1 MADPQTPAQHAPQAG
16 GPPKEERPGQ
26 QRRRRQS
33 VVLYITILFAAAFA
47 LLLMTYAMDQR
58 RSNET
63 LGDLTSSV
71 SDLKDSLS
79 GMQTAQS
86 ALEENG
92 ALKNE
97 IQDLQEQID
106 TLLGTIDS
114 LTAAGEQQGQVL
126 ERAKEAMDYFWQ
138 IDEAYVRGR
147 YSLCRDLIAVLEDPS
162 SGEAPLK
169 RYLPQ
174 ERQDISAGQVS
185 RETFL
190 FSPNFPTGA
199 HPILLR

>member
-1 MADPQTPAQHAPQAG
+1 MPIAPRASSRSASCTHFPSG
-16 GPPKEERPGQ
+16 VDGRTESVPLGELKKLAEDRMLLFDEE
-26 QRRRRQS
+26 
-33 VVLYITILFAAAFA
+33 
-47 LLLMTYAMDQR
+47 LMTYAMDQR

-114 LTAAGEQQGQVL
+114 LTAAGEQQPVTGGEL
-126 ERAKEAMDYFWQ
+126 FRRWGKADQ
-138 IDEAYVRGR
+138 IVA
-147 YSLCRDLIAVLEDPS
+147 A
-162 SGEAPLK
+162 
-169 RYLPQ
+169 
-174 ERQDISAGQVS
+174 
-185 RETFL
+185 
-190 FSPNFPTGA
+190 
-199 HPILLR
+199 

>member
-1 MADPQTPAQHAPQAG
+1 MADPQKPAQNAPQAG

-86 ALEENG
+86 ALPKQY
-92 ALKNE
+92 A
-97 IQDLQEQID
+97 
-106 TLLGTIDS
+106 
-114 LTAAGEQQGQVL
+114 
-126 ERAKEAMDYFWQ
+126 
-138 IDEAYVRGR
+138 
-147 YSLCRDLIAVLEDPS
+147 CRDIVLKLFHNSISSLIK
-162 SGEAPLK
+162 K
-169 RYLPQ
+169 RMQ
-174 ERQDISAGQVS
+174 KNSAS
-185 RETFL
+185 
-190 FSPNFPTGA
+190 
-199 HPILLR
+199 

>member
-1 MADPQTPAQHAPQAG
+1 MADPQKPAQNAPQAG

-106 TLLGTIDS
+106 TL
-114 LTAAGEQQGQVL
+114 TAAGEQQGQVL
-126 ERAKEAMDYFWQ
+126 ERTKEAMDYFWQ

-147 YSLCRDLIAVLEDPS
+147 YSLCRDLIAVLEDTS

-169 RYLPQ
+169 NYLPQ
-174 ERQDISAGQVS
+174 ESYTDNGR
-185 RETFL
+185 
-190 FSPNFPTGA
+190 FSPA
-199 HPILLR
+199 DRYQEIWDALY

>member
-1 MADPQTPAQHAPQAG
+1 MKNLNLKNLA
-16 GPPKEERPGQ
+16 
-26 QRRRRQS
+26 
-33 VVLYITILFAAAFA
+33 VLVLVFA

-114 LTAAGEQQGQVL
+114 LTAAGEQQGLAAQGGREAAAYHRAQTRSGQSGAVVGVVL
-126 ERAKEAMDYFWQ
+126 RRTAEEYG
-138 IDEAYVRGR
+138 RGR
-147 YSLCRDLIAVLEDPS
+147 IFH
-162 SGEAPLK
+162 G
-169 RYLPQ
+169 
-174 ERQDISAGQVS
+174 
-185 RETFL
+185 
-190 FSPNFPTGA
+190 
-199 HPILLR
+199 

>member
-1 MADPQTPAQHAPQAG
+1 MDKNKNTSAASAAETPAAP
-16 GPPKEERPGQ
+16 KK
-26 QRRRRQS
+26 
-33 VVLYITILFAAAFA
+33 VLRVGRVAFA

-126 ERAKEAMDYFWQ
+126 ERTKEAMDYFWQ

-147 YSLCRDLIAVLEDPS
+147 YSLCRDLIAVLEDTS

-169 RYLPQ
+169 SYLPQ
-174 ERQDISAGQVS
+174 ESYTDNGR
-185 RETFL
+185 
-190 FSPNFPTGA
+190 FSPA
-199 HPILLR
+199 DRYQEIWDALY

>member
-1 MADPQTPAQHAPQAG
+1 MADPQKPAQNAPQAG

-33 VVLYITILFAAAFA
+33 VVLYITILF
-47 LLLMTYAMDQR
+47 
-58 RSNET
+58 
-63 LGDLTSSV
+63 GDLTSSV

-126 ERAKEAMDYFWQ
+126 ERTKEAMDYFWQ

-147 YSLCRDLIAVLEDPS
+147 YSLCRDLIAVLEDTS

-169 RYLPQ
+169 SYLPQ
-174 ERQDISAGQVS
+174 ESYTDNGR
-185 RETFL
+185 
-190 FSPNFPTGA
+190 FSPA
-199 HPILLR
+199 DRYQEIWDALY

>member
-1 MADPQTPAQHAPQAG
+1 MADPQKPAQNAPQAG

-71 SDLKDSLS
+71 SDQKDSLS

-126 ERAKEAMDYFWQ
+126 ERTMEAMDYFWQ

-147 YSLCRDLIAVLEDPS
+147 YSLCRDLIAVLEDTS

-169 RYLPQ
+169 SYLPQ
-174 ERQDISAGQVS
+174 ESYTDNGR
-185 RETFL
+185 
-190 FSPNFPTGA
+190 FSPA
-199 HPILLR
+199 DRYQEIWDALY

>member
-1 MADPQTPAQHAPQAG
+1 MADPQKPAQNAPQAG

-33 VVLYITILFAAAFA
+33 GVLYITILFAAAFA

-106 TLLGTIDS
+106 TLLGTRESWVLSRNGSGVREPRSGSFHRAGSKSPPPGSSRDRS
-114 LTAAGEQQGQVL
+114 WSAPRRPWTTSGRSMRPMCGAATP
-126 ERAKEAMDYFWQ
+126 
-138 IDEAYVRGR
+138 
-147 YSLCRDLIAVLEDPS
+147 SAV
-162 SGEAPLK
+162 
-169 RYLPQ
+169 
-174 ERQDISAGQVS
+174 I
-185 RETFL
+185 
-190 FSPNFPTGA
+190 
-199 HPILLR
+199 

>member
-1 MADPQTPAQHAPQAG
+1 MADPQKPAQNAPQAG

-63 LGDLTSSV
+63 LGDLTSAG

-126 ERAKEAMDYFWQ
+126 ERTKEAMDYFWQ

-147 YSLCRDLIAVLEDPS
+147 YSLCRDLIAVLEATS

-169 RYLPQ
+169 SYLPQ
-174 ERQDISAGQVS
+174 ESYTDNGR
-185 RETFL
+185 
-190 FSPNFPTGA
+190 FSPA
-199 HPILLR
+199 DRYQEIWDALY

>member
-1 MADPQTPAQHAPQAG
+1 MADPQKPAQNAPQAG

-86 ALEENG
+86 ALEVGRRQPSRCLPERPG
-92 ALKNE
+92 
-97 IQDLQEQID
+97 
-106 TLLGTIDS
+106 
-114 LTAAGEQQGQVL
+114 GERRP
-126 ERAKEAMDYFWQ
+126 EK
-138 IDEAYVRGR
+138 
-147 YSLCRDLIAVLEDPS
+147 
-162 SGEAPLK
+162 
-169 RYLPQ
+169 
-174 ERQDISAGQVS
+174 
-185 RETFL
+185 
-190 FSPNFPTGA
+190 
-199 HPILLR
+199 